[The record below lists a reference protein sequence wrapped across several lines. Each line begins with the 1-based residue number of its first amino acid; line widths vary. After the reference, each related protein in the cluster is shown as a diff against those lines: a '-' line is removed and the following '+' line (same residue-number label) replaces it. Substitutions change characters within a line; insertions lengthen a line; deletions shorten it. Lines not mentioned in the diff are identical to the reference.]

1 MIIKTPEDIANT
13 VKYKRKEL
21 KLTQAQLAGLCNV
34 GTRFVSD
41 LENAKPT
48 CQLDKT
54 LKILN
59 GLGIR
64 LEVADGKA

>member
-1 MIIKTPEDIANT
+1 MIIKTSEDIAKT
-13 VKYKRKEL
+13 VRHKRKEL

-59 GLGIR
+59 GLGIK
-64 LEVADGKA
+64 LEVNNAKA

>member
-1 MIIKTPEDIANT
+1 MLIKSPKDMANIIKQR
-13 VKYKRKEL
+13 RKKL
-21 KLTQAQLAGLCNV
+21 NLTQVQLAGLCNV
-34 GTRFVSD
+34 GVRFVSD

-59 GLGIR
+59 GLGIK
-64 LEVADGKA
+64 LEVEDAKA